1 MSARAH
7 DAVVVGA
14 GVNGLVAAAYLAK
27 AGKRVVIVEARN
39 RLGGLCETAPLHEG
53 FSAPAAAHTLYAL
66 DARIVKE
73 LKLAR
78 NGLAFAARDLALAG
92 LRSAGKHIVIHRDV
106 HATVRNLA
114 VHSQADADAWSHF
127 RNELFMLA
135 RALRPLWW
143 DAAAAKPLSRASSE
157 KLDRLKRLSAVSWL
171 DSWFECDALKAVLAF
186 DASADGF
193 SPFEPGSVLLLLW
206 RAAQEMCGLQG
217 AVAVPTGGPGALT
230 SALSEAVRALGVE
243 IQTGAHAAKLVIAD
257 GRAAGVT
264 LASGET
270 LPTTIALSSL
280 SRRWTLG
287 DLAPAGA
294 AGLDAAAALG
304 RDMPRTGQAKVL
316 LALSALPAF
325 SGIAVPRQSRF
336 IVADRL
342 ETYAAASSAAQ
353 AGRLSDELAIEFV
366 VPSAADPALAPPG
379 QHIVS
384 ALVRP
389 VPVATPADWAAMK
402 APLVAKVVAALEPH
416 AGGLARHIVAAQVLT
431 PADIAQRY
439 GRDDEAGSADRVL
452 SGWNARVTTPID
464 GLFLCG
470 AEAEPVG
477 AISGRAGRIAAAL
490 ALRAEVER

>member
-7 DAVVVGA
+7 DAVVIGA
-14 GVNGLVAAAYLAK
+14 GVSGLVAAAYLAR
-27 AGKRVVIVEARN
+27 AGKRAVVVEARN
-39 RLGGLCETAPLHEG
+39 RLGGLCETAVLHEG
-53 FSAPAAAHTLYAL
+53 FSAPVGAHTLYAL

-73 LKLAR
+73 LKLAK
-78 NGLAFAARDLALAG
+78 NGLAFAARDMALAG
-92 LRSAGKHIVIHRDV
+92 LRSAGKHIVIDRDV

-114 VHSQADADAWSHF
+114 VHSQADADAWPRF
-127 RNELFMLA
+127 RSELFALA

-143 DAAAAKPLSRASSE
+143 GATAAKPLSRANSE
-157 KLDRLKRLSAVSWL
+157 KLDGLKRLSAVSWL
-171 DSWFECDALKAVLAF
+171 DSWFESDALKAVLAF
-186 DASADGF
+186 DAGADGF
-193 SPFEPGSVLLLLW
+193 SPFEPGSALLPLW

-243 IQTGAHAAKLVIAD
+243 IQTGARATKLVIAD
-257 GRAAGVT
+257 GRVAGVT

-270 LPTTIALSSL
+270 LPTTTVLSSL
-280 SRRWTLG
+280 SRRRTLG

-294 AGLDAAAALG
+294 AGFETTAALG
-304 RDMPRTGQAKVL
+304 DTPRTGQAKVL

-336 IVADRL
+336 ILADRL
-342 ETYAAASSAAQ
+342 ETYAAANFAAQ
-353 AGRLSDELAIEFV
+353 AGRLPDELAIEFV

-384 ALVRP
+384 ALARP
-389 VPVATPADWAAMK
+389 VPVATAGDWDTMK

-416 AGGLARHIVAAQVLT
+416 AGGLARHVVTARVLT
-431 PADIAQRY
+431 PADIAERY
-439 GRDDEAGSADRVL
+439 GDDEAGSTERML
-452 SGWNARVTTPID
+452 LGWHARVTTPIA

-470 AEAEPVG
+470 AAAEPVS
-477 AISGRAGRIAAAL
+477 AISGRAGRIAAAF
-490 ALRAEVER
+490 ALHPEVVR